1 MSRVSTDELLFV
13 CLPLRVPRAPN
24 GHQRMPTEASGERL
38 VQPSSREAEAENNRN
53 CAALPQQ
60 TTGARVLH
68 LALPWGGGGKA
79 SPLTLPPLSP
89 VSCPNTGTQAHTTI
103 HTCTH
108 TPPLFCTH
116 KPPTTVLVHTQTH
129 TCTHRIFIFILYNFV
144 IYMNTY
150 ISTVCLWL
158 LDQSVKNHA
167 KVGKKQTTFLCCGYS
182 LKIWTAEVQQWT
194 LLLVFRFTL
203 CGKTISACL

>member
-79 SPLTLPPLSP
+79 SPLTLPPSPPSP
-89 VSCPNTGTQAHTTI
+89 VLTLAHKRTQQYTHARTHPRYSVLINHLQLCLYTHRHTHAHTESLYLYCIILLFIWI
-103 HTCTH
+103 H
-108 TPPLFCTH
+108 
-116 KPPTTVLVHTQTH
+116 
-129 TCTHRIFIFILYNFV
+129 
-144 IYMNTY
+144 
-150 ISTVCLWL
+150 
-158 LDQSVKNHA
+158 
-167 KVGKKQTTFLCCGYS
+167 
-182 LKIWTAEVQQWT
+182 
-194 LLLVFRFTL
+194 
-203 CGKTISACL
+203 ISALFAFDS